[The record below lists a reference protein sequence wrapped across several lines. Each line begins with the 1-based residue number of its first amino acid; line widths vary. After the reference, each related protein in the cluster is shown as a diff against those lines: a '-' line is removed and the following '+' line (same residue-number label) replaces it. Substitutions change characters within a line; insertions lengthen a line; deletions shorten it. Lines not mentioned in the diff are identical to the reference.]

1 MSKLILK
8 TGVQLA
14 GLQLPMRKVLKTAA
28 ELWAEHGQTIVVTS
42 GLEGTHSPGSLHYY
56 GYALDF
62 RSRYFSP
69 ETVAKL
75 CDQLRS
81 ALGTDY
87 LVLDE
92 KTHIHVQ
99 CQLALTEIY
108 PRA

>member
-1 MSKLILK
+1 MFKLILK
-8 TGVQLA
+8 PGVQLA
-14 GLQLPMRKVLKTAA
+14 GLQLPMRKVLINAA
-28 ELWAEHGQTIVVTS
+28 KLWAENGQTLVVTS
-42 GLEGTHSPGSLHYY
+42 GLDGTHSPGSLHYY

-62 RSRYFSP
+62 RSRYFSAK
-69 ETVAKL
+69 TVVKL

-99 CQLALTEIY
+99 CQLALAEVY
-108 PRA
+108 QRG